1 MGLELDLTW
10 PKGYKNVEVEVEV
23 DSEVAFNVLN

>member
-10 PKGYKNVEVEVEV
+10 PKGYKNVEVEV
-23 DSEVAFNVLN
+23 DSEVVFNVLN